1 MTIHVFAT
9 ILALYP
15 IKPTAEIAEEFGMTE
30 YRINKMA
37 KACRVKKS
45 HEFRSEVNSKN
56 GSVNAEKLKK
66 RTIRRAKRVEKLFD
80 MRPYAITQRFG
91 LKNPIFC
98 PTAAYGHM
106 GRDPFEDYVTVFDA
120 AGRKRQK
127 KVQFFGWEKLDM
139 VDAIKKE
146 FNLK

>member
-15 IKPTAEIAEEFGMTE
+15 IKTTAEIAEEFGMTE

-66 RTIRRAKRVEKLFD
+66 RTIRRAKRVEKLLSEGYSQAYIAKK
-80 MRPYAITQRFG
+80 MNVTPGTITKYRS
-91 LKNPIFC
+91 
-98 PTAAYGHM
+98 
-106 GRDPFEDYVTVFDA
+106 R
-120 AGRKRQK
+120 
-127 KVQFFGWEKLDM
+127 
-139 VDAIKKE
+139 IKK
-146 FNLK
+146 